1 VESPSKKELLD
12 QNNTKFFLQKELTI
26 FKDIDKGNL
35 LMNGCGLCAIRE
47 SGIRNLLLLFWYHG
61 IPTNLKLSFV
71 GDGLF
76 FYFTKLNF

>member
-35 LMNGCGLCAIRE
+35 LMNGCGLFAIRE
-47 SGIRNLLLLFWYHG
+47 SGIRNLFVTVLL
-61 IPTNLKLSFV
+61 S
-71 GDGLF
+71 
-76 FYFTKLNF
+76 